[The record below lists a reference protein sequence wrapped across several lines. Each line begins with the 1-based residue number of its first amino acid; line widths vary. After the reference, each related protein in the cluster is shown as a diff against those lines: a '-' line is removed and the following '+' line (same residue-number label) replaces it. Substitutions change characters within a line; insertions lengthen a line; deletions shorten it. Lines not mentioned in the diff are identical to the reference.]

1 MKIEKYDEKIEIP
14 EGIDVKIENTI
25 VTVSKE
31 DKNISRKLKHRKV
44 ITSVKEGNVV
54 LSFENGTKRE
64 KTIIGTFR
72 AHIKNMI
79 KGVSEGHI
87 YKLKI
92 CSGHFPMNTAVNG
105 NKFVVNNF
113 LGEKTPR
120 ELDIKEGASVKI
132 EGDIVIVE
140 GIDKELVSQT
150 AASIEILTKVK
161 GKDKRIFQDGIYIT
175 EKDGKEI

>member
-1 MKIEKYDEKIEIP
+1 
-14 EGIDVKIENTI
+14 
-25 VTVSKE
+25 
-31 DKNISRKLKHRKV
+31 
-44 ITSVKEGNVV
+44 
-54 LSFENGTKRE
+54 
-64 KTIIGTFR
+64 
-72 AHIKNMI
+72 MI